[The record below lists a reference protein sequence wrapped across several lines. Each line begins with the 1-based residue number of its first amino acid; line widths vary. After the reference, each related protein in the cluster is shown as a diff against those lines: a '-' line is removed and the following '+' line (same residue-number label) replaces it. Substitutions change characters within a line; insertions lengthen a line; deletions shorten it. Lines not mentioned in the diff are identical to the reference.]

1 MPQFVA
7 ASLAALA
14 VLAALSST
22 TPAAHADIRI
32 LQYDATGRVDG
43 VEQRAPALA
52 DQGEP
57 VELADDPAA
66 RYEPGEVL
74 VVDPSGDL
82 RQQLA
87 GLDFTVIEQLPFSGL
102 NMNLLRLRIPEASS
116 VPDALALLRQR
127 FPGTLADANH
137 LFETAGDTATA
148 TAEAPPSSW
157 VRAVIGWP
165 PVDERCGTGLR
176 IGMIDAPVDT
186 DHPALAGQHIQYR
199 SFHGPD
205 RRLAS
210 ADHGTAVAAI
220 LVGHP
225 SADGWGGIL
234 PGAELLAA
242 NMFEFNDSGRL
253 VGNAVAM
260 LKALDWMAES
270 DVKVV
275 NLSMAGADNKAL
287 RFALQRARSKGLVM
301 VAAAGNWGT
310 AERPAYPAAYDHVIA
325 VTAFG
330 AGGDIYEM
338 ANRGPYIDFAAPG
351 VRLWTAVPHGGRY
364 QSGTSFAAPYVS
376 AQIAAESV
384 RGAPSDAQA
393 LRDLLRKRAV
403 DMGSPGRDDVFGW
416 GFIEQAPPCVL

>member
-1 MPQFVA
+1 MPLFVA
-7 ASLAALA
+7 ASVAALA
-14 VLAALSST
+14 LLAALSSAM
-22 TPAAHADIRI
+22 PAARADIRI
-32 LQYDATGRVDG
+32 LQYDETGRVEG
-43 VEQRAPALA
+43 VEQRAPAPA
-52 DQGEP
+52 SEGGP
-57 VELADDPAA
+57 VVLADDPAA

-82 RQQLA
+82 RQQLGA
-87 GLDFTVIEQLPFSGL
+87 LDFSVIEQLPFSGL
-102 NMNLLRLRIPEASS
+102 SMNLLRLRIPEETS

-137 LFETAGDTATA
+137 LFETAGSTATA
-148 TAEAPPSSW
+148 KAPPSSW
-157 VRAVIGWP
+157 VRAVVSWP
-165 PVDERCGTGLR
+165 PADERCGTGMRL
-176 IGMIDAPVDT
+176 GMIDAPVDT
-186 DHPALAGQHIQYR
+186 EHPALSGRRIQYR
-199 SFHGPD
+199 SFHAPD

-220 LVGHP
+220 LVGQP

-242 NMFEFNDSGRL
+242 NMFEFTDSGRL

-260 LKALDWMAES
+260 LKALDWMADS
-270 DVKVV
+270 GVKVV

-287 RFALQRARSKGLVM
+287 RFALQRARKKGLVM

-330 AGGDIYEM
+330 AGGSIYEM
-338 ANRGPYIDFAAPG
+338 ANRGSYIDFAAPG
-351 VRLWTAVPHGGRY
+351 VRLWTAVPSGGRY

-376 AQIAAESV
+376 AQIAAESQH
-384 RGAPSDAQA
+384 GAPNDTQA
-393 LRDLLRKRAV
+393 LRELLRKRAV

-416 GFIEQAPPCVL
+416 GFIDQAPPCSL